1 MPNENRPMA
10 VVSFYEKP
18 GCLNNTKQ
26 KALLREAGH
35 TVVERNLLTEP
46 WTKATLRPF
55 FGELP
60 VSAWFNRGA
69 PAVKNGEVDPE
80 AVDEPAALALML
92 GEPLLI
98 RRPLME
104 ANGRKVAGFD
114 ADAVD
119 AWLGLTPRKSEADL
133 ETCPREARAERGG
146 CP

>member
-10 VVSFYEKP
+10 VVTFYEKP
-18 GCLNNTKQ
+18 GCINNTKQ

-46 WTKATLRPF
+46 WTPATLRPF

-60 VSAWFNRGA
+60 VPAWFNRSA
-69 PAVKNGEVDPE
+69 PAVKSGEIDPD
-80 AVDEPAALALML
+80 AVDETAALALML
-92 GEPLLI
+92 AEPLLI

-104 ANGRKVAGFD
+104 AHGRKAVGFD
-114 ADAVD
+114 TDAVD
-119 AWLGLTPRKSEADL
+119 AWLGLAPQKREADL
-133 ETCPREARAERGG
+133 ETCPRQLHAEKGG